1 MNDILA
7 FKIFE
12 NIIVFFE
19 TFIIYQYLEGLF
31 EKKIS
36 TIRALTLYLIFCIG
50 LITLT
55 LSIQM
60 GLPLILYTVF
70 GVYLLSA
77 IIYKTKLTTR
87 VISLFFFVIL
97 MMLSELIAPRIIS
110 GIWHLP
116 LSDLTTYS
124 LNRCICMLV
133 TKLLQLL
140 LVKITVTLVQWKT
153 YTSHE
158 ENYKMILPLFVCQII
173 SIIFTQYIFVISTEI
188 HHQFTFLT
196 LCTLVGIVYI
206 NVLIFWYFDR
216 IKTSYEYKAK
226 SEAAE
231 HKLAL
236 EKQYHSI
243 LLEHQ
248 RETDALWHDMK
259 KHLRLIKSLITEEN
273 QALSTQ
279 YIRELE
285 SNMNRQVKPVHTNE
299 PILSALLS
307 EQSRRAQKNN
317 LPIDFDVKL
326 EGSIKISPVDL
337 CIILDNL
344 FDNALEACTLQAN
357 SNQEA
362 SIKIL
367 VKQKSNA
374 LLIRFINTYSS
385 ETRSHWHT
393 GKHGLGLENVKTT
406 VKKYD
411 GQLSIKEDKQLFTVT
426 ILIP

>member
-1 MNDILA
+1 MNDILS

-12 NIIVFFE
+12 SIIVFFE

-31 EKKIS
+31 EKKLS
-36 TIRALTLYLIFCIG
+36 TMKALILYLVFCIGLMALTLY
-50 LITLT
+50 
-55 LSIQM
+55 IQI

-77 IIYKTKLTTR
+77 FIYKAKFTTR
-87 VISLFFFVIL
+87 LISLLFFVLL
-97 MMLSELIAPRIIS
+97 MMLSELIAPGIIA

-124 LNRCICMLV
+124 LNRCVCMLV

-140 LVKITVTLVQWKT
+140 LVKITVTLVRWKT

-173 SIIFTQYIFVISTEI
+173 SIVFTQYIFVISTEI
-188 HHQFTFLT
+188 HHQFTVLT

-259 KHLRLIKSLITEEN
+259 KHLRLIKSLMTKEN

-279 YIRELE
+279 YIHELE

-317 LPIDFDVKL
+317 IPIDFDVKI

-344 FDNALEACTLQAN
+344 FDNALEACTLQAKN
-357 SNQEA
+357 NQQA
-362 SIKIL
+362 SITIL
-367 VKQKSNA
+367 IKQKNNA
-374 LLIRFINTYSS
+374 LLIRMTNTYSAK
-385 ETRSHWHT
+385 TRTHWHA

-406 VKKYD
+406 VKKYE
-411 GQLSIKEDKQLFTVT
+411 GQLSIKEDEQLFTVT